1 MTGVNGLPQGQDK
14 VRAVRSMFDAIAPRY
29 DLLNRVITFGMDMG
43 WRRLTVASLGLPR
56 GSLVLDVA
64 CGTGDLCRLLAEG
77 GYWAVGIDNSPGM
90 LANAHTDVPLVLA
103 DALAMPFRTAAADG
117 LTCGFALRNVE
128 DLGLLFDEAAR
139 VVRPGGRIALLEV
152 AEPDSRILK
161 LGHHAYFH
169 RVVPFI
175 GGLLSD
181 RKAYR
186 YLPESTAYLP
196 PPAELGD
203 MLWERGFTD
212 VSRRL
217 LAMGAAQL
225 IAATRA

>member
-1 MTGVNGLPQGQDK
+1 VTGTGGLPQGKEK

-29 DLLNRVITFGMDMG
+29 DLLNRVLTFGMDMG
-43 WRRLTVASLGLPR
+43 WRRLTVASLALPPS
-56 GSLVLDVA
+56 SLVLDVA
-64 CGTGDLCRLLAEG
+64 CGTGDLCRLLADA
-77 GYWAVGIDNSPGM
+77 GYRAVGIDNSAGM
-90 LANAHTDVPLVLA
+90 LANAHTDVPLLLA
-103 DALAMPFRTAAADG
+103 DALAIPLKTAAADG
-117 LTCGFALRNVE
+117 LTCGFALRNVT
-128 DLGLLFDEAAR
+128 DLGLLFEEIAR

-152 AEPDSRILK
+152 AEPDSKILK

-169 RVVPFI
+169 RVVPLV

-196 PPAELGD
+196 PPSTLTE

-212 VSRRL
+212 VGRRL
-217 LAMGAAQL
+217 LGMGAAQL

>member
-1 MTGVNGLPQGQDK
+1 VNSLPQGEDK

-29 DLLNRVITFGMDMG
+29 DLLNRVLTFGMDMG

-64 CGTGDLCRLLAEG
+64 CGTGDLCNLLVDA
-77 GYWAVGIDNSPGM
+77 GYWAVGIDNSAGM
-90 LANAHTDVPLVLA
+90 LASAHTDVPLVLA
-103 DALAMPFRTAAADG
+103 DALAIPLRTAAADG
-117 LTCGFALRNVE
+117 LTCGFALRNVV
-128 DLGLLFDEAAR
+128 DLGRLFDEFAR
-139 VVRPGGRIALLEV
+139 VVRPGGRIGLLEV
-152 AEPDSRILK
+152 AEPDSGILRI
-161 LGHHAYFH
+161 GHHAYFH

-196 PPAELGD
+196 PPAQLTD

-217 LAMGAAQL
+217 LGMGAAQL

>member
-1 MTGVNGLPQGQDK
+1 MTGVNGLPQGEEK

-29 DLLNRVITFGMDMG
+29 DLLNRVLTFGMDMG

-64 CGTGDLCRLLAEG
+64 CGTGDLCRLLADA

-90 LANAHTDVPLVLA
+90 LASAHTDVPLVLA
-103 DALAMPFRTAAADG
+103 DALALPLRTAAADG
-117 LTCGFALRNVE
+117 LTCGFALRNVA
-128 DLGLLFDEAAR
+128 DLGLLFDEVAR
-139 VVRPGGRIALLEV
+139 VVRPGGRIGLLEV
-152 AEPDSRILK
+152 AEPDSRILR

-169 RVVPFI
+169 RVVPFV

-196 PPAELGD
+196 PPAELTD

-212 VSRRL
+212 VRRRL
-217 LAMGAAQL
+217 LGMGAAQL

>member
-1 MTGVNGLPQGQDK
+1 MTELPEGQEK
-14 VRAVRSMFDAIAPRY
+14 VHAVRSMFDAIAPRY
-29 DLLNRVITFGMDMG
+29 DLLNRLLTFGMDMG

-64 CGTGDLCRLLAEG
+64 CGTGDLCRLLVDA
-77 GYWAVGIDNSPGM
+77 GYWAVGLDNSPGM
-90 LANAHTDVPLVLA
+90 LAHAHADVPLVLA
-103 DALAMPFRTAAADG
+103 DALAIPFRTAAADG
-117 LTCGFALRNVE
+117 LTCGFALRNVT

-139 VVRPGGRIALLEV
+139 VVRPGGRIALLET
-152 AEPDSRILK
+152 AEPDSRLLK
-161 LGHHAYFH
+161 LGHRAYFH
-169 RVVPFI
+169 GVVPLV
-175 GGLLSD
+175 GGILSD

-186 YLPESTAYLP
+186 YLPASSAYLP
-196 PPAELGD
+196 AAAVLND

-217 LAMGAAQL
+217 LGMGAAQL